1 MTSADVGAPFSS
13 EVGVGV
19 AATEREVLVEQVR
32 LVYRMV
38 SGAPWTM
45 LGVSVFVAAVLHD
58 LGPPIWIWLAVQV
71 ALKAAAFVELK
82 IFFPQN
88 KIATHPERMMRRL
101 MLGQAPHAIG
111 WAALTYAGAHGSAV
125 ELTFIIMMMGGV
137 LGAGVTT
144 YGGLPRIH
152 MVYIASYV
160 ATEVVIYL
168 LIRDEIAHNPIL
180 LYSPLLTS
188 IYCIGI
194 FTNTRVAARTYR
206 ESILLGFAN
215 TRLAQRL
222 ELEVHSTRAAQREA
236 ETANVAKSTF
246 LAAASHDL
254 RQPIHALGLFLA
266 LLDRSE
272 LSSEQRETLTLARSA
287 LTASFEMLD
296 ALLDFSRAEAG
307 VIVPRIQ
314 SFHLGEV
321 LRQIEEEV
329 GVNADEKRL
338 FYRTHDCDAVVA
350 SDPSLVKIILQNLVT
365 NAIRYTTDGGI
376 LVAGR
381 KRSDRVVVEVWDS
394 GVGIAP
400 DQWETVFS
408 DFVQL
413 GNPERDRRKGLGLG
427 LAIARRIARLIG
439 SEVILSSV
447 KGRGSVFRFS
457 LPLSGEGT
465 EPAHAPAP
473 QPILTSQPA
482 NAHVLII
489 DDDETIRISLC
500 ALLRDLGYSVDSVE
514 TIAEGKAS
522 ALKFPPSLLICD
534 SRLRDGE
541 LGADAARLIRTVLG
555 WRLPVLLITGD
566 THPDRI
572 AEAALEDL
580 EILYK
585 PAPPEILLAAIAD
598 LIHGAARPRQ
608 HPSSG
613 RGLL

>member
-1 MTSADVGAPFSS
+1 MTSADTGALGPIDAGL
-13 EVGVGV
+13 ED
-19 AATEREVLVEQVR
+19 AATEREVLIEQVR

-71 ALKAAAFVELK
+71 VLKVFAFVELK
-82 IFFPQN
+82 LFFPTEQ
-88 KIATHPERMMRRL
+88 IAIYPERMMRRL
-101 MLGQAPHAIG
+101 MIGQAPHAIG

-160 ATEVVIYL
+160 ASEMVIYL
-168 LIRDEIAHNPIL
+168 LIRDEIAHNPVL

-188 IYCIGI
+188 IYCLGI

-206 ESILLGFAN
+206 DSILLGFAN
-215 TRLAQRL
+215 THLARHL
-222 ELEVHSTRAAQREA
+222 ELEVLSTRAAQSEA
-236 ETANVAKSTF
+236 ETANLAKSTF

-272 LSSEQRETLTLARSA
+272 LGSEQRETLTLARSA
-287 LTASFEMLD
+287 LTSSFEMLD

-314 SFHLGEV
+314 PFHLGEV

-329 GVNADEKRL
+329 GVHADEKRL
-338 FYRTHDCDAVVA
+338 FYRTRDCEAVVA

-381 KRSDRVVVEVWDS
+381 KRSGRIVVEVWDS

-457 LPLSGEGT
+457 LPLSGERT
-465 EPAHAPAP
+465 EQVHAPAV
-473 QPILTSQPA
+473 QPTMTSQPA

-489 DDDETIRISLC
+489 DDDETIRVSLC
-500 ALLRDLGYSVDSVE
+500 TFLRDLGYSVNSVE

-522 ALKFPPSLLICD
+522 ALKMPPNLLICD

-541 LGADAARLIRTVLG
+541 RGADAARLIRTELG
-555 WRLPVLLITGD
+555 RRLPVLLITGD

-572 AEAALEDL
+572 AEAAVEDL

-585 PAPPEILLAAIAD
+585 PVPSEILIAAIAD
-598 LIHGAARPRQ
+598 LLSGTERARRPNA
-608 HPSSG
+608 
-613 RGLL
+613 